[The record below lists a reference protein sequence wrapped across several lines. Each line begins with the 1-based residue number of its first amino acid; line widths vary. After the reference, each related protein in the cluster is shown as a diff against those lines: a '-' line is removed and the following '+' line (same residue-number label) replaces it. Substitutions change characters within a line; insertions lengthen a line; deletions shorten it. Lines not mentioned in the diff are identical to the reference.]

1 MVIHKCDY
9 CGKEMEVWLIITAK
23 VGGRD
28 FDMTSDSLSSLS
40 GNREIC
46 KKCCDLPI
54 REVLVEGFHRKKS
67 IAEIINEMKEREKLR
82 QSSLKV

>member
-9 CGKEMEVWLIITAK
+9 CGKEMEAWLIIAAK

-28 FDMTSDSLSSLS
+28 YDMTSDGLSSLS

-46 KKCCDLPI
+46 KECCDLPI

-67 IAEIINEMKEREKLR
+67 IAEIINEMKEREASR
-82 QSSLKV
+82 QDNLQK